1 MDKLIP
7 IGILVVFFA
16 LWLWTKKSG
25 NSVRTKSE
33 KQDQIKRSY
42 KSYLDEKL
50 SPLKDNRSKLL
61 EEKTKILKRFSK
73 ELHRNLFFDEN
84 EAKTLIQ
91 ELAAYEP
98 K

>member
-7 IGILVVFFA
+7 IGILVAFFV
-16 LWLWTKKSG
+16 LWVWTKKSG
-25 NSVRTKSE
+25 NNVRTKSE

-50 SPLKDNRSKLL
+50 SPLKDNRSELL

-73 ELHRNLFFDEN
+73 ELHRNLFFDED